1 MELLSTFFKAAGFEV
16 VPATRTYTREDLIRV
31 VIGQQ
36 WAVAITVLDGEP
48 TTAWD
53 HSDDSGMYLSPS
65 YASTLA
71 KMLAALPCAVDV
83 VNGTIDAADAA
94 LEK

>member
-1 MELLSTFFKAAGFEV
+1 MFSPGRNEDPPPRRWA
-16 VPATRTYTREDLIRV
+16 TYTRDELIRALTA
-31 VIGQQ
+31 QQ

-71 KMLAALPCAVDV
+71 KMLADLPCAVDV
-83 VNGTIDAADAA
+83 VGAQ
-94 LEK
+94 

>member
-1 MELLSTFFKAAGFEV
+1 MSRHDMFSPGRNDDPPTW
-16 VPATRTYTREDLIRV
+16 RWCTYTRADLVRAIL
-31 VIGQQ
+31 GQQ

-53 HSDDSGMYLSPS
+53 HIGGGAYLSPN

-71 KMLAALPCAVDV
+71 MVLASLPSPDDV
-83 VNGTIDAADAA
+83 VTAM
-94 LEK
+94 EQV